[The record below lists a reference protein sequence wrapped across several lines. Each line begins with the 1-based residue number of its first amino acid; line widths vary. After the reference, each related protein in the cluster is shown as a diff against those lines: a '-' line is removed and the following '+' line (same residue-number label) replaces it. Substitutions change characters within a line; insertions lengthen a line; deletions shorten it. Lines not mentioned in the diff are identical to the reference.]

1 MNQWFIRIFLGTE
14 RTGRGRRFGVGEG
27 LKDESP
33 ARIWHKELWTCT
45 KIRRARNWSSLISFL
60 LSRGGCL
67 PIFQNCPLLSNESVF
82 WDTIEFKFH
91 HMRPILRRRSLSF
104 FLSPTQPNSS
114 FFIPRIGFN
123 RLQKWKWIIPP
134 ETLIGG
140 FRPFTLKVWLIS
152 REFVRHWPSRNGIM
166 FTIHKAD
173 MWKDTDSNGNKR
185 WFQCE
190 LQNYQLG

>member
-27 LKDESP
+27 LRDESP

-45 KIRRARNWSSLISFL
+45 KIRRAQNWRSLISFL

-114 FFIPRIGFN
+114 FFIPRMGFN

-140 FRPFTLKVWLIS
+140 FGPFTLKVWLIS
-152 REFVRHWPSRNGIM
+152 LRQSAENLCV
-166 FTIHKAD
+166 
-173 MWKDTDSNGNKR
+173 TDLPEMTLCSLFINLT
-185 WFQCE
+185 CE
-190 LQNYQLG
+190 KTQTQMGTRDDYNVNS